1 MQPPQAPPNSPNHKL
16 GLPKSP
22 RPLLPILGLL
32 LTDFW
37 SEFWCSFGANFGGD
51 FCSEFSWDLCFN
63 IEGFGAN
70 FSGDFWNEF
79 GWSFGAKLVGIFA
92 S

>member
-1 MQPPQAPPNSPNHKL
+1 M
-16 GLPKSP
+16 G
-22 RPLLPILGLL
+22 I
-32 LTDFW
+32 
-37 SEFWCSFGANFGGD
+37 FGANLAGIF
-51 FCSEFSWDLCFN
+51 CFN